1 MCGICGFFG
10 KKKNKREI
18 VEKMKEKLVHR
29 GPDAQGSFVND
40 SVALGF
46 RRLSIIDLEG
56 GLQPMKSSS
65 QNLTVVFNGEIYNYQ
80 ELREQMER
88 EKKILFV
95 TRSDTETLVNGL
107 EAYGPAFVEQLRGMF
122 AFAVWN
128 EKKEEL
134 MLARDF
140 FGIKPLFYTVVDGN
154 FVFASEIK
162 SILQFPGVPKKLNER
177 ALEQYLSFQYSVLE
191 ETFFEGIYRPR
202 RGVRWRIW
210 RKNWRACLK
219 NLSAAIWSVMWKW
232 ELSCPAV
239 WIRVLFPCCP
249 GQKWRLRW
257 DFWMGTAATTRKT
270 GPGRWPGMRIFLI
283 TCILSGK
290 RSSGMCFQR

>member
-1 MCGICGFFG
+1 MEKSMCGICGFFG

-95 TRSDTETLVNGL
+95 WNIQ
-107 EAYGPAFVEQLRGMF
+107 PA
-122 AFAVWN
+122 A
-128 EKKEEL
+128 
-134 MLARDF
+134 
-140 FGIKPLFYTVVDGN
+140 
-154 FVFASEIK
+154 
-162 SILQFPGVPKKLNER
+162 
-177 ALEQYLSFQYSVLE
+177 
-191 ETFFEGIYRPR
+191 
-202 RGVRWRIW
+202 
-210 RKNWRACLK
+210 
-219 NLSAAIWSVMWKW
+219 
-232 ELSCPAV
+232 
-239 WIRVLFPCCP
+239 
-249 GQKWRLRW
+249 WRLLL
-257 DFWMGTAATTRKT
+257 
-270 GPGRWPGMRIFLI
+270 FLYNWTNI
-283 TCILSGK
+283 PV
-290 RSSGMCFQR
+290 FQVEPE

>member
-95 TRSDTETLVNGL
+95 RNIQ
-107 EAYGPAFVEQLRGMF
+107 PA
-122 AFAVWN
+122 A
-128 EKKEEL
+128 
-134 MLARDF
+134 
-140 FGIKPLFYTVVDGN
+140 
-154 FVFASEIK
+154 
-162 SILQFPGVPKKLNER
+162 
-177 ALEQYLSFQYSVLE
+177 
-191 ETFFEGIYRPR
+191 
-202 RGVRWRIW
+202 
-210 RKNWRACLK
+210 
-219 NLSAAIWSVMWKW
+219 
-232 ELSCPAV
+232 
-239 WIRVLFPCCP
+239 
-249 GQKWRLRW
+249 WRLLL
-257 DFWMGTAATTRKT
+257 
-270 GPGRWPGMRIFLI
+270 FLYNWTNI
-283 TCILSGK
+283 PV
-290 RSSGMCFQR
+290 FQIEPE

>member
-1 MCGICGFFG
+1 MEKSMCGICGFFG

-95 TRSDTETLVNGL
+95 RNIQ
-107 EAYGPAFVEQLRGMF
+107 PA
-122 AFAVWN
+122 A
-128 EKKEEL
+128 
-134 MLARDF
+134 
-140 FGIKPLFYTVVDGN
+140 
-154 FVFASEIK
+154 
-162 SILQFPGVPKKLNER
+162 
-177 ALEQYLSFQYSVLE
+177 
-191 ETFFEGIYRPR
+191 
-202 RGVRWRIW
+202 
-210 RKNWRACLK
+210 
-219 NLSAAIWSVMWKW
+219 
-232 ELSCPAV
+232 
-239 WIRVLFPCCP
+239 
-249 GQKWRLRW
+249 WRLLL
-257 DFWMGTAATTRKT
+257 
-270 GPGRWPGMRIFLI
+270 FLYNWTNI
-283 TCILSGK
+283 PV
-290 RSSGMCFQR
+290 FQVEPE

>member
-95 TRSDTETLVNGL
+95 GNIQ
-107 EAYGPAFVEQLRGMF
+107 PA
-122 AFAVWN
+122 A
-128 EKKEEL
+128 
-134 MLARDF
+134 
-140 FGIKPLFYTVVDGN
+140 
-154 FVFASEIK
+154 
-162 SILQFPGVPKKLNER
+162 
-177 ALEQYLSFQYSVLE
+177 
-191 ETFFEGIYRPR
+191 
-202 RGVRWRIW
+202 
-210 RKNWRACLK
+210 
-219 NLSAAIWSVMWKW
+219 
-232 ELSCPAV
+232 
-239 WIRVLFPCCP
+239 
-249 GQKWRLRW
+249 WRLLL
-257 DFWMGTAATTRKT
+257 
-270 GPGRWPGMRIFLI
+270 FLYNWTNI
-283 TCILSGK
+283 PV
-290 RSSGMCFQR
+290 FQVEPE